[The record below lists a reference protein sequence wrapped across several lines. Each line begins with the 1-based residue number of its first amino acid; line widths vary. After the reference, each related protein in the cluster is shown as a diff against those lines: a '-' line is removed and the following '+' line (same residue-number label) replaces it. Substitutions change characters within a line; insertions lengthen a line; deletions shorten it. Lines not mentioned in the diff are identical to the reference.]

1 MSKTAEADTRGR
13 IVIPADIREKHGSR
27 YRIVELEDRVELIP
41 LDDDPVAGLQAAV
54 GDAFD
59 GHSIAELK
67 AEAREAAR
75 VNAVGDS
82 DPEAR

>member
-13 IVIPADIREKHGSR
+13 IVIPVDIREKHGSR
-27 YRIVELEDRVELIP
+27 YRIVELDDRVELIP

-59 GHSIAELK
+59 GHSIAEIK
-67 AEAREAAR
+67 AEARETAR
-75 VNAVGDS
+75 GNAVDDS
-82 DPEAR
+82 DSESQ